1 MQKIYYEN
9 GCLFVKT
16 GVMYYKYVGV
26 PYNIYTALLLS
37 NNKTEFIK
45 TNLEQIDFSTS
56 NIDNTIF
63 DITSLKGI
71 IIDKYQC
78 HNLVGL
84 LGVKVKE

>member
-45 TNLEQIDFSTS
+45 TKIEPHFNKI
-56 NIDNTIF
+56 
-63 DITSLKGI
+63 
-71 IIDKYQC
+71 
-78 HNLVGL
+78 LVG
-84 LGVKVKE
+84 